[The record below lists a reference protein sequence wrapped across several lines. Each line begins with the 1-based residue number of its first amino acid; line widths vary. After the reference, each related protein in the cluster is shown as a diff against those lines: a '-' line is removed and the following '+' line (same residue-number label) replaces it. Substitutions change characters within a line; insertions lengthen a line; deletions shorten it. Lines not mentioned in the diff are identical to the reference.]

1 MQDSAC
7 QTISCTHLR
16 ASSYRYPRNE
26 GQSLPRPVTGKG
38 NALSPALA
46 VAPTARIEHSAS
58 AMPQYSS
65 PLGGRFPFP
74 RTQGTLGNCF
84 RLGGQL
90 RLGSRTR
97 ATAHR
102 SLIFWALV

>member
-1 MQDSAC
+1 MRGAAC
-7 QTISCTHLR
+7 RIISCTHLR
-16 ASSYRYPRNE
+16 VSSYHYPKNE
-26 GQSLPRPVTGKG
+26 RQSLPRPETGMG
-38 NALSPALA
+38 NALSQALA

>member
-1 MQDSAC
+1 MRGSAC
-7 QTISCTHLR
+7 RIISCTHLR
-16 ASSYRYPRNE
+16 VSSYRYPRNE
-26 GQSLPRPVTGKG
+26 GQSLPRPVMGKG
-38 NALSPALA
+38 NALSQVLA
-46 VAPTARIEHSAS
+46 VAPSAGIEHSAS

-65 PLGGRFPFP
+65 PLGGRLLFP
-74 RTQGTLGNCF
+74 RAQGTLGNCF

-97 ATAHR
+97 ATAHC